1 MILKKEQIPNIG
13 RIDST
18 SFLSDNEKEFVKA
31 YFIREQEF
39 RYALRSMSAKF
50 ENLDDYC
57 EMHFDH
63 NPIHH
68 IESRIKTAESLLEKV
83 KRRNLDLNINV
94 LGTDIFD
101 VAGMRVVCNYI
112 NDIYRIEQLLL
123 QQKDIEVLIR
133 KDYILNPKDSGYRSL
148 HDIFI
153 LEINVDGNIK
163 KIPVEVQFRTIA
175 MDMWASLEHELRY
188 KRTKKLDEID
198 ETKLKEYSNDLYN
211 MDLNMQR
218 LYIKT
223 VLGDN
228 DNDWFW

>member
-1 MILKKEQIPNIG
+1 MILKKEHIPNIG

-18 SFLSDNEKEFVKA
+18 SFLSDKEKEFVKS

-39 RYALRSMSAKF
+39 RYALRNMSSKF

-68 IESRIKTAESLLEKV
+68 IESRIKTAESLLEKI
-83 KRRNLDLNINV
+83 KRRNLDLNIDV

-133 KDYILNPKDSGYRSL
+133 KDYILNPKESGYRSL
-148 HDIFI
+148 HDIFL
-153 LEINVDGNIK
+153 LEINVDGEVK

-188 KRTKKLDEID
+188 KSTKIID
-198 ETKLKEYSNDLYN
+198 DIDKNNLKEYSNELYN
-211 MDLNMQR
+211 MDLKMQR

-228 DNDWFW
+228 DND

>member
-18 SFLSDNEKEFVKA
+18 SFLSDREKEFVKA

-39 RYALRSMSAKF
+39 RYALRNMSSKF

-68 IESRIKTAESLLEKV
+68 IESRIKTADSLLEKV

-133 KDYILNPKDSGYRSL
+133 KDYILNPKESGYRSL
-148 HDIFI
+148 HDIFL
-153 LEINVDGNIK
+153 LEINVDGNTK

-188 KRTKKLDEID
+188 KSTRIIEDVDKN
-198 ETKLKEYSNDLYN
+198 KLKEYSDELYN

-228 DNDWFW
+228 DND